1 MTLLVRVSNCGFSIT
16 SLRAIAEADAV
27 SASIDNVIA
36 LMGFLRFILAC
47 VEGGFYLMH
56 DATYMALAE
65 RMIVRMNMQSIFLD
79 FLTGILEKLVIPTMS
94 NALASMPVIDIAP
107 MPSHNGIMVDFML
120 AEAWISNEARN
131 SIVV

>member
-1 MTLLVRVSNCGFSIT
+1 
-16 SLRAIAEADAV
+16 
-27 SASIDNVIA
+27 
-36 LMGFLRFILAC
+36 
-47 VEGGFYLMH
+47 MH
-56 DATYMALAE
+56 DATYMALVE

-120 AEAWISNEARN
+120 AEACISNEARN